1 MALDV
6 PGSDFS
12 PDELDTDFTLED
24 LEVAYEPDAPP
35 PSPNFTAECDAVF
48 AEDGLLA
55 ESARSSGR
63 LYEHRPQQGE
73 MAHAVAE
80 ALKDGENLCVEAPT
94 GVGKSFAY
102 LVPLI
107 YRARTARRP
116 AVVSTETINLQE
128 QLIERD
134 LPLLKQVLGV
144 EFKAV
149 LAKGRRNYL
158 CRRRLSLLSGAERDA
173 LLPTPSLAVDLGRLE
188 KFIASGDV
196 EGTRD
201 GLGFSID
208 PGVWSMVCSE
218 IGNCAG
224 NKCPFFRN
232 CFYYR
237 ARREWEDADIIIANH
252 ALLFTDLAMRMAG
265 GGGLLPDYGALLIDE
280 AHTLESNAAE
290 HLGVHLS
297 RLAVVGELQRLYNP
311 DNARGLLMRSGSEFP
326 ELRSLAAEARD
337 EAYAFFTPYENWL
350 GRKNESAA
358 KLPEDVDFPNT
369 LTPALLK
376 LANGLSQAAEDEEE
390 ASLKTELGAHL
401 ERCRAFVD
409 GIDAITRRT
418 LKEAV
423 YYAEFDHSAV
433 TLHASPLNI
442 AELLKELLFDQNFP
456 VILCSATL
464 AVRKS
469 FDYFESR
476 TGYFGRTLLLDSPF
490 SPDQAALYIPRDMP
504 DPSGDGFNAALAE
517 EIFHYVEMSQGRAF
531 VLFTNYQ
538 SLRYCAAAL
547 RTRFELRGWRLLVQG
562 EDMHRNLLIRT
573 FREDVSSVLFGTD
586 SFWTGVD
593 VPGEALSNVIITKL
607 PFAQFMHPL
616 IAAREER
623 IRMAGKSP
631 FAEYSL
637 PEAVLKFRQGVG
649 RLIRN
654 RSDRGMVVVLDRRI
668 IAKSY
673 GRVFLESIPYR
684 LAAEKI

>member
-1 MALDV
+1 MNLDA
-6 PGSDFS
+6 PDSDFS
-12 PDELDTDFTLED
+12 PDDIDTDFTLED
-24 LEVAYEPDAPP
+24 LEVEYEPEP
-35 PSPNFTAECDAVF
+35 PSSADFVGECDMVF
-48 AEDGLLA
+48 AENGLLA
-55 ESARSSGR
+55 ESARRDGR
-63 LYEHRPQQGE
+63 LYEYRHQQSE

-80 ALKDGENLCVEAPT
+80 ALRDGENLCVEAPT

-134 LPLLKQVLGV
+134 LPLLKKVLNV

-173 LLPTPSLAVDLGRLE
+173 LLPTPSLSVDLDRLE
-188 KFIASGDV
+188 KSVSSGGST
-196 EGTRD
+196 GTRD
-201 GLGFSID
+201 GLDFSVD
-208 PGVWSMVCSE
+208 PGVWSMVCCE

-232 CFYYR
+232 CFYFR
-237 ARREWEDADIIIANH
+237 ARREWEEADIIVANH
-252 ALLFTDLAMRMAG
+252 ALLFTDMAMRQAG

-297 RLAVVGELQRLYNP
+297 RAAVVGELQRLYNP
-311 DNARGLLMRSGSEFP
+311 DNARGLLMHSGSAFP
-326 ELRSLAAEARD
+326 ELRNLAAEARD

-350 GRKNESAA
+350 ARKNESACR
-358 KLPEDVDFPNT
+358 LPENTDFPNT

-376 LANGLSQAAEDEEE
+376 LSGKLSQAADDEDEVTF
-390 ASLKTELGAHL
+390 KTELGSHL

-409 GIDAITRRT
+409 SIDAITRRT
-418 LKEAV
+418 LPEAV

-433 TLHASPLNI
+433 MLHASPLNI
-442 AELLKELLFDQNFP
+442 AELLREMLFDQDFP

-464 AVRKS
+464 AVRRN

-476 TGYFGRTLLLDSPF
+476 TGYVGRTLLLDSPF

-504 DPSGDGFNAALAE
+504 DPAGDGFNAALAE

-547 RTRFELRGWRLLVQG
+547 RTRFELRNWRLLVQG
-562 EDMHRNLLIRT
+562 EDMYRNQLIRT

-607 PFAQFMHPL
+607 PFAQFGHPL

-623 IRMAGKSP
+623 IRMTGKSP

-649 RLIRN
+649 RLIRK

-684 LAAEKI
+684 LAAENI

>member
-1 MALDV
+1 MNFNG
-6 PGSDFS
+6 PESDFI
-12 PDELDTDFTLED
+12 PDDNDIDVTLED
-24 LEVAYEPDAPP
+24 LEVEYTPEAATPP
-35 PSPNFTAECDAVF
+35 AIVEECDAVF
-48 AEDGLLA
+48 AESGTLA
-55 ESARSSGR
+55 QAAERENR
-63 LYEHRPQQGE
+63 LYEYRPQQRE
-73 MAHAVAE
+73 MARAVAE
-80 ALKDGENLCVEAPT
+80 ALCAGENLCVEAPT

-134 LPLLKQVLGV
+134 LPLLKKVLNV

-173 LLPTPSLAVDLGRLE
+173 LLPTPSLATDLNKLE

-196 EGTRD
+196 VGTRD
-201 GLGFSID
+201 GLDFNID
-208 PGVWSMVCSE
+208 PNVWSMVCCE

-237 ARREWEDADIIIANH
+237 ARREWEEADIIIANH
-252 ALLFTDLAMRMAG
+252 ALLFTDMAMRLAG
-265 GGGLLPDYGALLIDE
+265 GGGVLPDYGALLIDE

-290 HLGVHLS
+290 HLGIHLA
-297 RLAVVGELQRLYNP
+297 RPAVVGELQRLYNP
-311 DNARGLLMRSGSEFP
+311 DNARGLLMRSGRAFP
-326 ELRSLAAEARD
+326 ELRNLAAAARD

-350 GRKNESAA
+350 ARKNENACR
-358 KLPEDVDFPNT
+358 LPEDAVFPNT

-376 LANGLSQAAEDEEE
+376 LAEGLSQAADDEEE
-390 ASLKTELGAHL
+390 AAFKTELGSHL

-418 LKEAV
+418 MQDAV

-442 AELLKELLFDQNFP
+442 AELLRQLLFDQSFT

-464 AVRKS
+464 AVRRS
-469 FDYFESR
+469 FDYFKSR
-476 TGYFGRTLLLDSPF
+476 TGYIGRTLLLDSPF
-490 SPDQAALYIPRDMP
+490 SPDQAVLYIPRNMP
-504 DPSGDGFNAALAE
+504 DPTGDSFNAALAE

-547 RTRFELRGWRLLVQG
+547 RTRFELRDWRLLVQG
-562 EDMHRNLLIRT
+562 EDMSRGMLIRT

-607 PFAQFMHPL
+607 PFAQFGHPL

-631 FAEYSL
+631 FAEYTL

-684 LAAEKI
+684 LA